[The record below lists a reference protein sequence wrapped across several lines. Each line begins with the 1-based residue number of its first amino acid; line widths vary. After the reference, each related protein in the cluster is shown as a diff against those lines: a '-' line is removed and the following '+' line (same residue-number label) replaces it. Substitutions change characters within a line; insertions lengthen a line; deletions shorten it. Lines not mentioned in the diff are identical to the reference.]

1 MRIQDISSFS
11 AVKEAGLA
19 KLLPNRPRIA
29 VGMGT
34 CGNGNGAEGVFHAF
48 SEAIHQRG
56 RDVRLAP
63 AGCFG
68 FCAREPLV
76 NVWLPGHPLVILRSF
91 QAHDVDRLLDEMAA
105 GRIPAD
111 LALCKIEEWDH
122 LTAQVRYGEGFPEI
136 PLWRDIPFFK
146 NQKKIVLRNCG
157 LINPDDIEEYIAVGG
172 YQSLYKVLIDA
183 MPEMVIEQIKASKL
197 RGRGGAGF
205 LTGLKWEFLR
215 KAEAEQKYIVCNAD
229 EGDPGAYM
237 NRNEIESDPHA
248 LLEGMIVGAYV
259 TGATEGI
266 VYVRAE
272 YPLAVHRLRRAI
284 DQARIYG
291 LLGDN
296 IMGRGFSFDISL
308 VEGAG
313 AFVCG
318 EETALIASLE
328 GFAGRP
334 RPRPPFPAQKGL
346 WGCPTNINNVE
357 TWYNIAPIV
366 AKGPAWFTETGSTK
380 SAGTKVFSLVGKIA
394 NTGLVEMPLGTPLKT
409 FIYDVGEGG
418 VDGRHIKA
426 VQTGGPS
433 GGCIPREMFDTPV
446 DYETLAQLGSIMGS
460 GGMVVMDEDNC
471 MVDVARYFIEFT
483 HAESCG
489 KCIPCRVGLD
499 KALRILNAF
508 TNGHASPGDLD
519 RLDELGRMIRDTS
532 LCGLGQSA
540 PNPVLTTMRH
550 FRHEFEDHIRAQRC
564 RAGVCE
570 DLALSP
576 CENSCPLH
584 MNIPRFL
591 QLFQE
596 QRLEDAFVSVVMDN
610 PLPSSTG
617 RVCQHPCDNR
627 CRRHAID
634 ESVNM
639 REVHR
644 YIADSIYDSDHFDS
658 LVDRVASYK
667 LQPTDRKVA
676 VVGAGP
682 TGLTAAFYLALLG
695 HEVTVYETN
704 PMPGGMLRYALPEY
718 RLPKS
723 ALDRE
728 IELIERMGV
737 EFVCDTVIGRD
748 ITLNELD
755 NTYNAVFISI
765 GTWKESWVYLPGTE
779 LKGVLPALIFLEAV
793 SKREPAF
800 SERTVVGQAVSP
812 AEPVDGRF
820 FHNSSGSGLGRKV
833 VVIGGGNAA
842 IDSAR
847 TALRKGAGVTV
858 IYRRERK
865 DMPAI
870 KEEIDAAEAEGV
882 KFIFLATPHRIVGD
896 EQSNVK
902 AIEIVKTRLGE
913 FDSSGRRKPVPT
925 EEIRRYECDTVILAV
940 GESVDPDFGRG
951 SGLKIKEDGTIEVDR
966 YTLETSRNKFY
977 AGGDAVTG
985 ASNVSNAMG
994 LGKKAARKIDRRL
1007 MGAARFD
1014 RIMPKFDY
1022 SKAPPAQPTECP
1034 RHELTELPAGER
1046 VLNFNEAMLGLTA
1059 QQALDEAGRCLRC
1072 DIRENQHGHRA
1083 ADLVEV

>member
-11 AVKEAGLA
+11 AVKEAGLS

-34 CGNGNGAEGVFHAF
+34 CGKGNGADGVFHAF
-48 SEAIHQRG
+48 AEAIQQRG
-56 RDVRLAP
+56 RDVRLSP
-63 AGCFG
+63 TGCFG

-76 NVWLPGHPLVILRSF
+76 NVWLPGHPLVILRGF
-91 QAHDVDRLLDEMAA
+91 QAHDVDRLLDDVSA

-122 LTAQVRYGEGFPEI
+122 ITAQVRYGEGFPEI
-136 PLWRDIPFFK
+136 PDWREVPFFK
-146 NQKKIVLRNCG
+146 PQKKIVLRNCG

-172 YQSLYKVLIDA
+172 YQSLYKVLIDGT
-183 MPEMVIEQIKASKL
+183 PELVIEQIKASKL

-215 KAEAEQKYIVCNAD
+215 KAGGGDKYMVCNAD

-248 LLEGMIVGAYV
+248 LLEGMIIGAYV

-272 YPLAVHRLRRAI
+272 YPLAVQRLRRAI
-284 DQARIYG
+284 VEARLYG
-291 LLGDN
+291 LLGEN
-296 IMGRGFSFDISL
+296 IMGRGFNFDITL

-328 GFAGRP
+328 DFTGRP

-366 AKGPAWFTETGSTK
+366 VKGPAWFTETGSTK
-380 SAGTKVFSLVGKIA
+380 SAGTKVFSLVGKIN

-409 FIYDVGEGG
+409 FIYDVGEGAPG
-418 VDGRHIKA
+418 ARQIKA

-433 GGCIPREMFDTPV
+433 GGCIPRDMFDTGA

-471 MVDVARYFIEFT
+471 MVDVARYFVEFT

-489 KCIPCRVGLD
+489 KCVPCRVGLD

-508 TNGHASPGDLD
+508 TNGHASPADLD
-519 RLDELGRMIRDTS
+519 RLDEIGRMIRDTS

-550 FRHEFEDHIRAQRC
+550 FRHEFEDHIRAKRC

-591 QLFQE
+591 DLLGE
-596 QRLEDAFVSVVMDN
+596 QRMEDAFLSVVMDN
-610 PLPSSTG
+610 PLPGSTG

-627 CRRHAID
+627 CRRRGID

-644 YIADSIYDSDHFDS
+644 YIADAIYESDRFDS
-658 LVDRVASYK
+658 LVERVAAYK

-695 HEVTVYETN
+695 HEVTVYESN
-704 PMPGGMLRYALPEY
+704 PLPGGMLRYALPEY

-723 ALDRE
+723 VLDRE
-728 IELIERMGV
+728 VELIERLGV
-737 EFVCDTVIGRD
+737 EFVCDTGVGRD

-755 NTYNAVFISI
+755 NMYNAVFLSI

-779 LKGVLPALIFLEAV
+779 FKGVLPALLFLEAV
-793 SKREPAF
+793 SKSA
-800 SERTVVGQAVSP
+800 
-812 AEPVDGRF
+812 PVE
-820 FHNSSGSGLGRKV
+820 LGRKV

-847 TALRKGAGVTV
+847 TALRKGAEVTV

-870 KEEIDAAEAEGV
+870 KEEVNAAEGEGV
-882 KFIFLATPHRIVGD
+882 RFAFLATPHRIVGD
-896 EQSNVK
+896 EASNVK
-902 AIEIVKTRLGE
+902 AIEVVKTRLGE
-913 FDSSGRRKPVPT
+913 FDSSGRRRPVPT
-925 EEIRRYECDTVILAV
+925 DEIRRYECDTVVLAV
-940 GESVDPDFGRG
+940 GEAVDPDFGRG
-951 SGLKIKEDGTIEVDR
+951 SGLKIHEDGTIEVDR
-966 YTLETSRNKFY
+966 FTLETSRNKFY
-977 AGGDAVTG
+977 AGGDAITG

-994 LGKKAARKIDRRL
+994 LGKKAARNIDQRL
-1007 MGAARFD
+1007 MGASRFA
-1014 RIMPKFDY
+1014 RIMPAFEY
-1022 SKAPPAQPTECP
+1022 SETPPAQPKPCH

-1046 VLNFNEAMLGLTA
+1046 VLNFNEAMRGLDA
-1059 QQALDEAGRCLRC
+1059 QQALEEAARCLRC
-1072 DIRENQHGHRA
+1072 DIRESQASRQVEE
-1083 ADLVEV
+1083 LVEA